1 MSGVR
6 CFVPIDLEDNSAP
19 WKSLISCR
27 ALCWRG
33 SPSTGQREPSMRLL
47 RLAAPCGAV
56 LSRCQR
62 ATGEPRAKDL
72 RRLDFGRPNELHL
85 KSQLEKLRTVAAD
98 RASIG
103 NPATGLQKRE
113 LFARLR
119 GQRVV
124 TADHSPRFCMLMMS
138 RRNSRAAAPS
148 ICLVHL
154 GAMALRAMSRDGHPS

>member
-119 GQRVV
+119 DRP
-124 TADHSPRFCMLMMS
+124 T
-138 RRNSRAAAPS
+138 
-148 ICLVHL
+148 
-154 GAMALRAMSRDGHPS
+154 SRDSRPLTTLLHAHDEPKEQPRGGSFHLLGTPWGNGP